1 MHFSSFLIICSLGI
15 RAKENTQTYQI
26 RSKIDLHND
35 SGSYYRRSSMEKEV
49 ENEIEH
55 LFCEDERL
63 KVEAAQKCKLKDTG

>member
-49 ENEIEH
+49 ENEIEQ